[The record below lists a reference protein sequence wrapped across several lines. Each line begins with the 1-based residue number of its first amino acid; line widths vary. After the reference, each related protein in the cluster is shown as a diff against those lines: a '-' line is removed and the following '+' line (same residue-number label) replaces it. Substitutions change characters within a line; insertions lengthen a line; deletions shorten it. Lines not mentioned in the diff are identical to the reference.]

1 VNMISSYENSIDL
14 PQVMGKRL
22 IDEIQ
27 CNDSIDFNNIDI
39 QDIEAEILKLSE
51 AFDPWEYE

>member
-1 VNMISSYENSIDL
+1 MISSYENSIDL